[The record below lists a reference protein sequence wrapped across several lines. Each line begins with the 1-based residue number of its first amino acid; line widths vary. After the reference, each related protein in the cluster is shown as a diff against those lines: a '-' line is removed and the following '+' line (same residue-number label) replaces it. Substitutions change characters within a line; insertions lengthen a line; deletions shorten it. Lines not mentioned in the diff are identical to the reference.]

1 MKIEQIA
8 PIQQNIILDLT
19 NEEQKVFTYLSND
32 LIHRDLLNEKSGIGV
47 ASLQGVLLSLEIKGA
62 IMQIGGKQ
70 FVVS

>member
-19 NEEQKVFTYLSND
+19 NEEQKVFKYLSND
-32 LIHRDLLNEKSGIGV
+32 PIHIDLLNEKSGIGV
-47 ASLQGVLLSLEIKGA
+47 ASLQGVLLSLELKGA

>member
-32 LIHRDLLNEKSGIGV
+32 LIHIDLLSEKSEIGV
-47 ASLQGVLLSLEIKGA
+47 ASLQGVLLSLELKGA
-62 IMQIGGKQ
+62 IMQIGGKK